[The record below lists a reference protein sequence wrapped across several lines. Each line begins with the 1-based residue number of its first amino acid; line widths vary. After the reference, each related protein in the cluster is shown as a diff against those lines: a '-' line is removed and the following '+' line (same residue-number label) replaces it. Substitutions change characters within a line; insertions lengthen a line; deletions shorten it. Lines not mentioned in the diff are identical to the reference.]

1 MIKILTD
8 KLCSCE
14 NKNNILWKSDNI
26 EVYKRFSQYIPHKIK
41 DIIIDNIEEKQNT
54 NNEILNIKNK
64 DIPFVKKD
72 IIEEKQNTNNEI
84 SKIKNKDIPF
94 VKKDIIEEK
103 QNTNNEILNI
113 KNKDIPFV
121 KKDIIEEKQN
131 TNNEISKIKNKDIK
145 PLYKPIEII
154 LSETCTFNTNT
165 SFVKQNLI
173 NFISKQEFSKVFG
186 MKKSAEIMTGI
197 VNNKWNISTALF
209 ISFLFDKEVNYNNTK
224 IIYNKEKN
232 TGIILTLQ

>member
-41 DIIIDNIEEKQNT
+41 DIIIDNNEEKQNT
-54 NNEILNIKNK
+54 NNEIL
-64 DIPFVKKD
+64 
-72 IIEEKQNTNNEI
+72 
-84 SKIKNKDIPF
+84 KIKNKDIPF

>member
-54 NNEILNIKNK
+54 NNEILN
-64 DIPFVKKD
+64 
-72 IIEEKQNTNNEI
+72 
-84 SKIKNKDIPF
+84 IKNKDIPF